1 MIKRTLYFGNPAYLS
16 LKNEQMVIKLPEVVT
31 NKELPQS
38 LKSDAVKTIPI
49 EDIGV
54 VLLDNSRITITQG
67 LMAALSENNAVLVNC
82 DFKHLPFSILL
93 PTAVHHVYTEKLR
106 FQLEASVPLKK
117 NLWQQTVIAKI
128 KNQGAVLKRQGK
140 DAARFD
146 YLSTQVKSGDVENC
160 EGRAAAYYWKALL
173 NGEGQGGQEDEHRF
187 GSKPHRCL
195 SEQKVAEPHSE
206 YGSEPFIRHRY
217 GEPPNN
223 LLNYGYAILRGVVAR
238 SLVASGLLCAMGIH
252 HRNKYNPYCLADD
265 IMEPYRPYVDEL
277 VLEIVFNEKD
287 IESLTPGLKRK
298 LLAIPAM
305 DVKIDGQKSP
315 LMVGM
320 QRTTASLMQCFE
332 GSTRKI
338 VYPEL

>member
-16 LKNEQMVIKLPEVVT
+16 LKNEQLVIKLPEVVT
-31 NKELPQS
+31 NKELPETI
-38 LKSDAVKTIPI
+38 KTEAVKTVPI

-54 VLLDNSRITITQG
+54 LVLDNSRITITQG
-67 LMAALSENNAVLVNC
+67 LLAALSENNVVVLNC

-93 PTAVHHVYTEKLR
+93 PTAVHHAYTEKLR
-106 FQLEASVPLKK
+106 YQLEASVPLKK
-117 NLWQQTVIAKI
+117 NLWQQTVICKI
-128 KNQGAVLKRQGK
+128 KNQAAVLEKQGL
-140 DAARFD
+140 DESRLN
-146 YLSTQVKSGDVENC
+146 YLASQVKSGDVENC
-160 EGRAAAYYWKALL
+160 EGRAAAYYWKILL
-173 NGEGQGGQEDEHRF
+173 DVHMSAEKLQETAGPPQDY
-187 GSKPHRCL
+187 ST
-195 SEQKVAEPHSE
+195 A
-206 YGSEPFIRHRY
+206 PFKRHRY

-238 SLVASGLLCAMGIH
+238 SLVASGLLCAVGIH

-277 VLEIVFNEKD
+277 VLDIVFSEND
-287 IESLTPGLKRK
+287 IEKLTPDLKRR

-305 DVKIDGQKSP
+305 DIKIDGQSSP

-332 GSTRKI
+332 SNARKI
-338 VYPEL
+338 VYPEI